1 MFHFQF
7 SFQSNTILTNRAK
20 NGERNFVT
28 RSMYSNIH
36 IDSSN
41 GDGSDVSVE
50 PTTTFRC
57 HCAEMRRK
65 KLSREEE
72 RESASN

>member
-1 MFHFQF
+1 MANEISSH
-7 SFQSNTILTNRAK
+7 
-20 NGERNFVT
+20 E
-28 RSMYSNIH
+28 SMYSNIH
-36 IDSSN
+36 IDSN

>member
-1 MFHFQF
+1 MANEISSH
-7 SFQSNTILTNRAK
+7 
-20 NGERNFVT
+20 E
-28 RSMYSNIH
+28 SMYSNIH